1 MQLVL
6 KTLAWMNLA
15 FGFTL
20 AVATPFVDTLS
31 IPMFALGAVLVA
43 QSVYVIAYSTRVFA
57 VFEPYA
63 ETGLIIGSTLLA
75 VVASVAFFQ
84 QAIFILNNPQDPE
97 YAPMTGA
104 FLSAVLALVTLKLY
118 ARD

>member
-43 QSVYVIAYSTRVFA
+43 QSVYVIA
-57 VFEPYA
+57 
-63 ETGLIIGSTLLA
+63 
-75 VVASVAFFQ
+75 
-84 QAIFILNNPQDPE
+84 
-97 YAPMTGA
+97 
-104 FLSAVLALVTLKLY
+104 
-118 ARD
+118 